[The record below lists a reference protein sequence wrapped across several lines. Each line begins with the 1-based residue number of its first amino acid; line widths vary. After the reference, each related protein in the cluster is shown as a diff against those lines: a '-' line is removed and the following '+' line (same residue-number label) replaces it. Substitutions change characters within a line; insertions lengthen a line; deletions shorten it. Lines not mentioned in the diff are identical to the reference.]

1 MASSGS
7 LPPPRSLRFTLAPI
21 KEFATILS
29 AEGLANVGEVGE
41 VSDLF
46 GLSLRYGKFPF
57 PVPYPLEEPVHV
69 LIGRN
74 GVGEIERLLFGIGLP
89 PIGDVGRFACR
100 KLGVPKLLR

>member
-1 MASSGS
+1 MEEIIVASSGS

-29 AEGLANVGEVGE
+29 VGGLANVGEVGE

-57 PVPYPLEEPVHV
+57 PAPV
-69 LIGRN
+69 LIGRS
-74 GVGEIERLLFGIGLP
+74 GVGEMERLLFGIGLP

-100 KLGVPKLLR
+100 KFGVPKLLR